1 MARDSHT
8 QIPYKHKG
16 ETFMYDV
23 VRVAGTESWVARGY
37 LESNPSVKLETE
49 PFPTKDKVEK
59 AFVDKAQKIIRD
71 RHPQSRSQGK
81 KERK

>member
-8 QIPYKHKG
+8 VMEYKHRG
-16 ETFMYDV
+16 EVFTGTV
-23 VRVAGTESWVARGY
+23 ATIAGTKSWGAEGH
-37 LESNPSVKLETE
+37 LESDPSVDFRIG
-49 PFPTKDKVEK
+49 PFRTKDKAEK